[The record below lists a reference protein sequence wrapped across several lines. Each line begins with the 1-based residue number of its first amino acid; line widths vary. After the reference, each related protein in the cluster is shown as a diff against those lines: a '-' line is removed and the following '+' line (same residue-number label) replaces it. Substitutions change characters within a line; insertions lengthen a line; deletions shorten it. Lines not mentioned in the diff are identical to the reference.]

1 MQSWIPFTSPESDIF
16 ESRFETLL
24 SARWR
29 GGMESQTGA
38 IPLCVS
44 AVKST
49 CQVQH
54 GSAFADTCDNFSTFN
69 CDKGTPDVARLRG
82 GTAVS
87 ESIGFVLKGTNQFTV
102 STANGKA
109 ASDVI
114 IVAASSSAL
123 TGTVNGMS
131 FTSLMSFP
139 EGGAVNAISSSL
151 AGLGFCSSPCSSLS
165 FGFVDLHSAL
175 TANGSLNVTLN
186 GVPAGTALYAMMVV
200 NGKIKFI
207 TPNSE
212 ALITENNRAAVPE
225 LDTMALM
232 GTGLIGIA
240 GIVRR
245 KFGL

>member
-1 MQSWIPFTSPESDIF
+1 MCA
-16 ESRFETLL
+16 L
-24 SARWR
+24 A
-29 GGMESQTGA
+29 
-38 IPLCVS
+38 
-44 AVKST
+44 
-49 CQVQH
+49 
-54 GSAFADTCDNFSTFN
+54 GSAFADTCDSFSTFN
-69 CDKGTPDVARLRG
+69 CAKGTPDVARLGG

-87 ESIGFVLKGTNQFTV
+87 GSIGFVLKGTNQFTV
-102 STANGKA
+102 FTANGKA

-123 TGTVNGMS
+123 TGTVNRMS
-131 FTSLMSFP
+131 FTSLKSFP
-139 EGGAVNAISSSL
+139 EDGAIHAISSSL
-151 AGLGFCSSPCSSLS
+151 AGLGFCSSPCKSLS
-165 FGFVDLHSAL
+165 FGYVDLHSAL

-200 NGKIKFI
+200 DGKIKFI

-212 ALITENNRAAVPE
+212 AMIIENNHAAVPE

-240 GIVRR
+240 AVVRR

>member
-1 MQSWIPFTSPESDIF
+1 
-16 ESRFETLL
+16 
-24 SARWR
+24 
-29 GGMESQTGA
+29 
-38 IPLCVS
+38 
-44 AVKST
+44 
-49 CQVQH
+49 
-54 GSAFADTCDNFSTFN
+54 
-69 CDKGTPDVARLRG
+69 
-82 GTAVS
+82 
-87 ESIGFVLKGTNQFTV
+87 
-102 STANGKA
+102 
-109 ASDVI
+109 
-114 IVAASSSAL
+114 
-123 TGTVNGMS
+123 MS

-165 FGFVDLHSAL
+165 FGYVDLHSAL

>member
-1 MQSWIPFTSPESDIF
+1 MPSPPLGSLF
-16 ESRFETLL
+16 SRGLL
-24 SARWR
+24 LLILMCA
-29 GGMESQTGA
+29 
-38 IPLCVS
+38 LV
-44 AVKST
+44 
-49 CQVQH
+49 
-54 GSAFADTCDNFSTFN
+54 GSAFADHCDSFATFN
-69 CDKGTPDVARLRG
+69 CDKGTPNVVHFGG

-87 ESIGFVLKGTNQFTV
+87 GSIGFVLKGTNQFTV

-131 FTSLMSFP
+131 FTSLKSFP
-139 EGGAVNAISSSL
+139 EDGAIHAISSSL
-151 AGLGFCSSPCSSLS
+151 AGLGFCNSPCRSLS
-165 FGFVDLHSAL
+165 FGYVDLHSAL

-200 NGKIKFI
+200 DGKIKFI
-207 TPNSE
+207 TANSE
-212 ALITENNRAAVPE
+212 ALITENNHAAVPE

-240 GIVRR
+240 GVVRR